1 MFSVPLNS
9 FVHRVSDKSQLMAN
23 AAECGCQL
31 KRVRRSRNWML
42 VAQERQLVEFKTML
56 THEKDGWIA
65 IAIDKVLP
73 KPVVC
78 LASLLVATH
87 SMTVAQLIMESGCSM
102 AEARRAIDE
111 HEGL

>member
-1 MFSVPLNS
+1 
-9 FVHRVSDKSQLMAN
+9 MAN
-23 AAECGCQL
+23 AEECGCQL

-73 KPVVC
+73 KPVV
-78 LASLLVATH
+78 
-87 SMTVAQLIMESGCSM
+87 MESGCSM